1 MKKLLTL
8 LLVTATVSLGAF
20 ARGATWNFTLGA
32 TMPYSQLDYTDTNA
46 TVEQLNYG
54 GQGAVTWIG
63 NSGFTL
69 RSSFAA
75 GVATSKG
82 MTVSG
87 TETQGAFQNLSLG
100 LGVSPVNKNNVFLG
114 FTGMLGLEL
123 SEYTVI
129 TSETDSSAVDHTYTD
144 ARILT
149 TFSVGADLYAG
160 VRLTKHLGLYAD
172 VAGRYVLAGGDGTAR
187 NDSYKETDGTIV
199 SRTLPQADPAGI
211 KGKFLVQPS
220 VGLVWTLR

>member
-1 MKKLLTL
+1 MKKILTL

-32 TMPYSQLDYTDTNA
+32 TMPYSQLDYTDSDA
-46 TVEQLNYG
+46 TITQLNYG

-100 LGVSPVNKNNVFLG
+100 LGVSPVNRNNVFLG

-123 SEYTVI
+123 SEYTVV
-129 TSETDSSAVDHTYTD
+129 TKETVSAVDHTYTD

-149 TFSVGADLYAG
+149 TFSVGADLFAG
-160 VRLTKHLGLYAD
+160 VRLTKHLGFYAD
-172 VAGRYVLAGGDGTAR
+172 VAGRYVLVGGDGTAT

-199 SRTLPQADPAGI
+199 SRTLPQEAPAGI